1 MASGSKAGCSEKP
14 PVTSIRSPAICT
26 ALNSTWTTK
35 PSAAPMTTSVTAA
48 TTRNPAVGSGS
59 DVAIWVESNT
69 ERASAKAPLTGA
81 GMILELNGGASR
93 TKPVARAVPSR
104 SAASV
109 TAGTERSIAAS
120 GPVEQR
126 RQLVEQAVG
135 EADQLGEH
143 PVARHQ
149 QCDGDSDHLRHEGE
163 GLLLDLGR
171 RLEQRDQE
179 TDQQGGQQDG
189 CGDLRGHEHGL
200 GRDLG
205 GGCIRARA
213 KTTPHPPHPPPA

>member
-1 MASGSKAGCSEKP
+1 M
-14 PVTSIRSPAICT
+14 I
-26 ALNSTWTTK
+26 
-35 PSAAPMTTSVTAA
+35 TSVTAA

-59 DVAIWVESNT
+59 EGAIRVESST
-69 ERASAKAPLTGA
+69 ASARANAPLTGA
-81 GMILELNGGASR
+81 GMVRELNGGASS

-126 RQLVEQAVG
+126 RQLVEQALG

-143 PVARHQ
+143 PVAGDQ
-149 QCDGDSDHLRHEGE
+149 QRDRDGDDLRDERE
-163 GLLLDLGR
+163 GLLLDLRG

-179 TDQQGGQQDG
+179 AHEERGQQQGG
-189 CGDLRGHEHGL
+189 GDLRGDHHRLRG
-200 GRDLG
+200 DLG
-205 GGCIRARA
+205 DVSVAHDGSSLALVA
-213 KTTPHPPHPPPA
+213 SVSDA